1 MGEFFHDEDIEARL
15 RAMSPAGAHFYV
27 LHEVVAPGRT
37 GARFPP
43 SGLFRFL
50 APFQPPLGVPTGT
63 YLVEFFHANR
73 LPIHARPASIRLT
86 AGSAPSAAPQPQ
98 PAQQSVAQGALPHP
112 PAAAQQA
119 LPPHPSYHGEGLYKG
134 EPPRPPLARAVVEHP
149 TYIEAEVDYR
159 VVELSHRTRAADE
172 RAARDSVY
180 TGEIGEMSQLNRMA
194 RESAQQ
200 AMSQVQAVSERM
212 LANSLVVL
220 ENANKSVAMIG
231 DLLDRS
237 RDVTSKL
244 NVPPAPPDTAGTLK
258 AAGSLLLPV
267 ALKILD
273 LVGNGRSGGSAT
285 PEKRPLPSRSHLRMR
300 GRLAS
305 RTGAGASAKP
315 DQTGSSRRAA
325 RPRDG
330 HEDPA
335 QTSGRAREAE
345 VCSQDSELEDMV
357 ARIAQEFGEDPAA
370 GRALVRALTN
380 EESAPT
386 EDVDAPVVPIADV
399 PPAGPL
405 GRAGASAQRT
415 SR

>member
-50 APFQPPLGVPTGT
+50 APFQPPLGVPAGT

-86 AGSAPSAAPQPQ
+86 AAGATSAASQPQ
-98 PAQQSVAQGALPHP
+98 PVPQSGAQGALPHP
-112 PAAAQQA
+112 SAIAQPA
-119 LPPHPSYHGEGLYKG
+119 LPPPASYPGEGLYKG

-180 TGEIGEMSQLNRMA
+180 TGEIGELSQLNRMA

-273 LVGNGRSGGSAT
+273 LVGTGRSGGSSAS
-285 PEKRPLPSRSHLRMR
+285 EKRPLPSRSHLRMR
-300 GRLAS
+300 GRLGPRAV
-305 RTGAGASAKP
+305 GAGASVKSE
-315 DQTGSSRRAA
+315 QTAGSPQAAHSREGR
-325 RPRDG
+325 
-330 HEDPA
+330 ETPA
-335 QTSGRAREAE
+335 QTSNAVREAE
-345 VCSQDSELEDMV
+345 AQSPDSDLEDMV

-380 EESAPT
+380 TESAPT
-386 EDVDAPVVPIADV
+386 EDVDAPVVPITDV
-399 PPAGPL
+399 PPARTGSSTP
-405 GRAGASAQRT
+405 RAGR
-415 SR
+415 